1 MLWLVCNPTFAAKF
15 QLTMRA
21 LLFALSMMIS
31 FSIVAQK
38 KVTLSGYVKDLE
50 TGEGMIAATV
60 LVKELTLGTT
70 TNEYG
75 FYSLSLEP
83 GTYTIEWSFI
93 GFETVSETIDLT
105 EDMTRSVEIGFSE
118 TTLQEFEVTAERR
131 DENISSVEMSVEKL
145 DIQVVK
151 KIPQLLGEA
160 DIIRTI
166 QLLPGV
172 SSVGEGATGFNVRG
186 GNIDQNLILLDE
198 SPIFSS
204 SHLFGFFSVFNAD
217 AIKDVKLYKGGI
229 PAKYGGRLSSVLDIR
244 QKEGN
249 AKRLGVSGGIG
260 LLFSR
265 LTVEAPIVKD
275 KVSFMVSGRRSY
287 FDLFFPL
294 ANNETIQDSKL
305 YFYDLNGKINWTIN
319 DNNRVFISAYTGRD
333 IFDLAGEFATQWG
346 NQTLTTRWNHL
357 FSEKLFSNFTG
368 LYSDYRYKL
377 GVPEGTFAF
386 DWEARIENYAFKAD
400 FSYFPNP
407 NNTVEFGWQTT
418 YYKFSPGRVR
428 SLEGNEFDFNLA
440 VPTIP
445 AVETAVYLSNEQK
458 VGPRITLSYGLRY
471 SAFAQIGEGTV
482 YEYANDEP
490 VNSEDPDLD
499 VNPIDSTTFGAG
511 DIVKAYHGPEPRF
524 SVNYKINE
532 VSSVKASYN
541 RMRQYIHLI
550 SNTTAATPVDI
561 YMPSGEYIPAAIADQ
576 VAAGYFRN
584 FADNEYESSVEIYY
598 KWMNNIVD
606 FKDNAELLLNETLET
621 ELLIGQGRAYG
632 AEFQIKRQRG
642 KFTGWVSYTLSRVE
656 RQVDLINSG
665 EYYPANW
672 DKTHDISIVASYDI
686 NEKWNVSSNFAY
698 MTGRPFTPP
707 DARFEFGEVVTPVYS
722 TRNSGRTP
730 AYHRLD
736 LSATYTK
743 KIKRKWLY
751 YTPFFPFKYIWR
763 ETPES
768 LEKESGEISWA
779 FGAYNAYARKNP
791 YSIFFQQDEDDP
803 TITNAYRLSIYA
815 TIIPYVTLNFKF

>member
-1 MLWLVCNPTFAAKF
+1 
-15 QLTMRA
+15 MRT
-21 LLFALSMMIS
+21 LLFLLALSLS
-31 FSIVAQK
+31 FSVAAQK

-60 LVKELTLGTT
+60 LVKELSIGTT

-93 GFETVSETIDLT
+93 GFEAVTEKIDLT
-105 EDMTRSVEIGFSE
+105 SDQTRNVEIGFGE
-118 TTLQEFEVTAERR
+118 TMLQEFEVTAEKR
-131 DENISSVEMSVEKL
+131 DENVSSVEMSVEKL

-249 AKRLGVSGGIG
+249 AKRLGVSGGVG

-265 LTVEAPIVKD
+265 LTIEAPIVKD

-287 FDLFFPL
+287 FDIFFPL

-319 DNNRVFISAYTGRD
+319 DNNRLFISAYSGSD

-346 NQTLTTRWNHL
+346 NQTVTARWNHL
-357 FSEKLFSNFTG
+357 FSEKLFSNFTA

-386 DWEARIENYAFKAD
+386 DWEARIENYGFKTD
-400 FSYFPNP
+400 FSFFPNP
-407 NNTVEFGWQTT
+407 RNTVEFGWQTT
-418 YYKFSPGRVR
+418 FYKFSPGRVR
-428 SLEGNEFDFNLA
+428 SLDGNEFNFNLE
-440 VPTIP
+440 VPSIP
-445 AVETAVYLSNEQK
+445 ALETAVYLSNEQK
-458 VGPRITLSYGLRY
+458 VGSRITLSYGLRY
-471 SAFAQIGEGTV
+471 SAFAQLGEGTV
-482 YEYANDEP
+482 YGYANDQP
-490 VNSEDPDLD
+490 VDPEDPARDIE
-499 VNPIDSTTFGAG
+499 PIDSTTYGLNEIVEFFHGA
-511 DIVKAYHGPEPRF
+511 EPRF

-532 VSSVKASYN
+532 RSSIKASYN

-561 YMPSGEYIPAAIADQ
+561 YMPSGQYIPAAIADQ
-576 VAAGYFRN
+576 VAIGYFRN

-598 KWMNNIVD
+598 KWMQNIVD
-606 FKDNAELLLNETLET
+606 YKDNAELLLNETLET
-621 ELLIGQGRAYG
+621 ELLTGSGRAYG
-632 AEFQIKRQRG
+632 AEFQVKRQRG
-642 KFTGWVSYTLSRVE
+642 RLTGWVSYTLSRVE
-656 RQVDLINSG
+656 RQVELINQG
-665 EYYPANW
+665 DYYPANW
-672 DKTHDISIVASYDI
+672 DKTHDVSLVLSYDV
-686 NEKWNVSSNFAY
+686 NPKWNVSSSFAY

-707 DARFEFGEVVTPVYS
+707 NARFEYGEVVTPVYNN
-722 TRNSGRTP
+722 RNGGRTP

-736 LSATYTK
+736 LAATYTK
-743 KIKRKWLY
+743 KVKRKLLY
-751 YTPFFPFKYIWR
+751 YTPFFPLKYVWK

-768 LEKESGEISWA
+768 LEKESGEISLA
-779 FGAYNAYARKNP
+779 FGVYNAYARKNP
-791 YSIFFQQDEDDP
+791 YSIFFRQDENDP
-803 TITNAYRLSIYA
+803 TVTNAYRLSIYA
-815 TIIPYVTLNFKF
+815 TVIPYLTVNFKF